1 MIDPNQ
7 RLRNLRQLN
16 GMTQKAF
23 AAELGIGQAAL
34 SQIER
39 GDRPLT
45 AQHMVIARRR
55 FNIPF
60 DFFEAP
66 PITYGPN
73 DLNFR
78 TRKLTRAQ
86 QDRAVTMFGLIEQ
99 EVRNKTDIANST
111 SSLNAAD
118 GDDVRARPLRE
129 VEALAAATRQLIGVR
144 SDKVIN
150 NVTRCIERLGILVTG
165 LPAWDPNARI
175 DGISSPRRTEE
186 PFVAALDLDK
196 PGDRLRF
203 SAAHELGH
211 ILVHTESKPLSRE
224 ARETEADTFASAFL
238 LPREAMLEELSPTL
252 TLAGYSRI
260 KARWGVSMQA
270 VIRRSFDL
278 DVIDR
283 DRYRSLQIQISSRGW
298 RKDEPVD
305 IPKETPAIPT
315 PDIGG
320 FRQIVNGD
328 NVVSIFD
335 RPLNG

>member
-1 MIDPNQ
+1 
-7 RLRNLRQLN
+7 
-16 GMTQKAF
+16 MTQKAF

-45 AQHMVIARRR
+45 AEHMVTARRR

-73 DLNFR
+73 DLNYR
-78 TRKLTRAQ
+78 TRRLTRTQ
-86 QDRAVTMFGLIEQ
+86 QDRAAVTFGLIEQ
-99 EVRNKTDIANST
+99 AVRSTTDVSNAT
-111 SSLNAAD
+111 ETLDAAD
-118 GDDVRARPLRE
+118 YHDFRARPLRE
-129 VEALAAATRQLIGVR
+129 IEALTAAARQLIGIR

-150 NVTRCIERLGILVTG
+150 NVTRCIERLEILVTG

-175 DGISSPRRTEE
+175 DGISSPRRTDE
-186 PFVAALDLDK
+186 PFVVALDLDK

-211 ILVHTESKPLSRE
+211 VLIHTESKPLSRE
-224 ARETEADTFASAFL
+224 AREAEADTFASSFL
-238 LPREAMLEELSPTL
+238 LPREAMLDELSPAL

-278 DVIDR
+278 GVIDK

-305 IPKETPAIPT
+305 IPKEKPMLPT

-320 FRQIVNGD
+320 FRQNINRD

>member
-45 AQHMVIARRR
+45 AEHMVTARRR

-60 DFFEAP
+60 NFFEAP

-73 DLNFR
+73 DLNYR

-86 QDRAVTMFGLIEQ
+86 QDRAAITFGLIEQ
-99 EVRNKTDIANST
+99 EVRSKTDVSNPT
-111 SSLNAAD
+111 GSLDAAD
-118 GDDVRARPLRE
+118 HNDIRARPLRE
-129 VEALAAATRQLIGVR
+129 IEALAAAARQLIGIR

-150 NVTRCIERLGILVTG
+150 NVTRCIERLEILVTG

-186 PFVAALDLDK
+186 QFVVALDLDK

-224 ARETEADTFASAFL
+224 AREAEADTFASSFL
-238 LPREAMLEELSPTL
+238 LPREAMLDELSPAL
-252 TLAGYSRI
+252 TLAGYLRV

-278 DVIDR
+278 GVIDR

-305 IPKETPAIPT
+305 IPKETPALPT

-320 FRQIVNGD
+320 FRQIVNRD

>member
-1 MIDPNQ
+1 
-7 RLRNLRQLN
+7 
-16 GMTQKAF
+16 MTQKVF
-23 AAELGIGQAAL
+23 AAELGVGQAAL

-45 AQHMVIARRR
+45 AEHMVIARRR

-73 DLNFR
+73 DLNYR
-78 TRKLTRAQ
+78 TRKLTRPQ
-86 QDRAVTMFGLIEQ
+86 QDRAAVTFGLIEQ
-99 EVRNKTDIANST
+99 AVRGNTDVANIT
-111 SSLNAAD
+111 GSLDAASYD
-118 GDDVRARPLRE
+118 SLRARPLRE
-129 VEALAAATRQLIGVR
+129 IEALAAGARQLIGIR

-150 NVTRCIERLGILVTG
+150 NVTRCIERLQILVTG
-165 LPAWDPNARI
+165 LPAWEPNARI
-175 DGISSPRRTEE
+175 DGISSPLRTEE
-186 PFVAALDLDK
+186 PFVVALDLDK

-211 ILVHTESKPLSRE
+211 VLIHTESRPLSRE
-224 ARETEADTFASAFL
+224 AREAEADTFASSFL

-270 VIRRSFDL
+270 AIRRSFDL
-278 DVIDR
+278 GIIDK

-298 RKDEPVD
+298 RKVEPVD
-305 IPKETPAIPT
+305 IPRETPALPT

-320 FRQIVNGD
+320 FRHIINAD
-328 NVVSIFD
+328 NVISIFD
-335 RPLNG
+335 RPAAE

>member
-1 MIDPNQ
+1 
-7 RLRNLRQLN
+7 
-16 GMTQKAF
+16 
-23 AAELGIGQAAL
+23 
-34 SQIER
+34 
-39 GDRPLT
+39 
-45 AQHMVIARRR
+45 
-55 FNIPF
+55 
-60 DFFEAP
+60 
-66 PITYGPN
+66 
-73 DLNFR
+73 
-78 TRKLTRAQ
+78 
-86 QDRAVTMFGLIEQ
+86 MFGLIEQ

>member
-45 AQHMVIARRR
+45 AKHMVTARRR

-73 DLNFR
+73 DLNYR

-86 QDRAVTMFGLIEQ
+86 QDRAAITFGLIEQ
-99 EVRNKTDIANST
+99 DVRSTTDVSNPT
-111 SSLNAAD
+111 GSLDAAD
-118 GDDVRARPLRE
+118 HDDLRARPLRE
-129 VEALAAATRQLIGVR
+129 IEALAAAARQLIGIR

-150 NVTRCIERLGILVTG
+150 NVTRCIERLEILVTG

-186 PFVAALDLDK
+186 SFVVALDLDK

-211 ILVHTESKPLSRE
+211 VLVHTESKPLSRE
-224 ARETEADTFASAFL
+224 AREAEADTFASSFL
-238 LPREAMLEELSPTL
+238 LPREAMLDELSPAL
-252 TLAGYSRI
+252 TLAGYLRI

-278 DVIDR
+278 GVIDR

-298 RKDEPVD
+298 RKDEPVE
-305 IPKETPAIPT
+305 IPKETPALPT

-320 FRQIVNGD
+320 FRQTVNRD

>member
-1 MIDPNQ
+1 VIDPNQ

-99 EVRNKTDIANST
+99 EIRCKTDIANST
-111 SSLNAAD
+111 ASLNPAD
-118 GDDVRARPLRE
+118 RDNVRARPLRE
-129 VEALAAATRQLIGVR
+129 VEALAAAARQMIGVR

-165 LPAWDPNARI
+165 LPVWDPIARI

-224 ARETEADTFASAFL
+224 AREAEADTFASAFL
-238 LPREAMLEELSPTL
+238 LPRAAMLEELSPTL

-278 DVIDR
+278 GVIDR

-320 FRQIVNGD
+320 FRQIVNRD

>member
-45 AQHMVIARRR
+45 AEHMIIARRR

-73 DLNFR
+73 DLNYR

-86 QDRAVTMFGLIEQ
+86 QDRAATIFGLVEQ
-99 EVRNKTDIANST
+99 EIRSKADSANST
-111 SSLNAAD
+111 GSLDAAD
-118 GDDVRARPLRE
+118 HDDVRARPLRE
-129 VEALAAATRQLIGVR
+129 IEALAAAARQLIGVR
-144 SDKVIN
+144 PDKVIN
-150 NVTRCIERLGILVTG
+150 NVTRCIERLNILVTG
-165 LPAWDPNARI
+165 LPAADPNARI
-175 DGISSPRRTEE
+175 DGISTPRRTEE
-186 PFVAALDLDK
+186 PFVVTLDLDK
-196 PGDRLRF
+196 SGDRLRF

-211 ILVHTESKPLSRE
+211 VLVHTENRPFSRE
-224 ARETEADTFASAFL
+224 AREAEADTFASSFL
-238 LPREAMLEELSPTL
+238 LPREAMLDELSPTL

-278 DVIDR
+278 GVIDK

-305 IPKETPAIPT
+305 IPKETPVLPT

-320 FRQIVNGD
+320 FRRIIYQE
-328 NVVSIFD
+328 NVISIFD
-335 RPLNG
+335 RPANG